1 MARNQSLIKFLTLCV
16 LLKLSCS
23 QPYANDF
30 PYMKYGF
37 KSEGMISDTDGN
49 RYLKNNLRDRDD
61 RLKSSNDKAL
71 SYNLDSDQNEHNIN
85 QLKRGGSTDN
95 LTHLQGENF
104 ENDKTHKRK
113 HIKSGFQNSYHKDE
127 NGSRSSFYEDSDD
140 TGGKVVYDKRHGTRG
155 DNQENQFQEGLSL
168 FLVFTRFLQ
177 IFNKVWKMESQ
188 KTVMMAVELATT
200 AETWSIRIVIMLRIM
215 VGKLK

>member
-16 LLKLSCS
+16 LLKLSSS

-37 KSEGMISDTDGN
+37 KSEGMHSDTDGN

-113 HIKSGFQNSYHKDE
+113 HVKSGFVNSYHKDE
-127 NGSRSSFYEDSDD
+127 NGSRSSFYEDS
-140 TGGKVVYDKRHGTRG
+140 GKS
-155 DNQENQFQEGLSL
+155 N
-168 FLVFTRFLQ
+168 
-177 IFNKVWKMESQ
+177 
-188 KTVMMAVELATT
+188 
-200 AETWSIRIVIMLRIM
+200 
-215 VGKLK
+215 